1 MPKKLTRG
9 EKIARSNTK
18 RSKNL
23 TVKQKKLVS
32 EYIKTGN
39 KTQSAIAAGY
49 SPRSA
54 AALASEALKIPK
66 VQEAVKSAAEKLGI
80 SPEYVLSGVKE
91 IFEFNKQK
99 RVKAKKV
106 GEETFHEEEMI
117 DAQASLKA
125 GDLLGK
131 HLKLFTEQLD
141 VKASVETK
149 TDEEQEKAIAKRA
162 ALLLMK
168 NSLE

>member
-1 MPKKLTRG
+1 MPRPKNPAKRPLTMKER
-9 EKIARSNTK
+9 
-18 RSKNL
+18 
-23 TVKQKKLVS
+23 KLVA
-32 EYIKTGN
+32 EYVKTGN
-39 KTQSAIAAGY
+39 KQQSAIKAGY
-49 SPRSA
+49 SPKSA
-54 AALASEALKIPK
+54 PQIANITFKKAN
-66 VQEAVKSAAEKLGI
+66 VQEALRSAAEKLGI
-80 SPEYVLSGVKE
+80 NPEYVLGGVKE
-91 IFEFNKQK
+91 IFEFNKQR

>member
-1 MPKKLTRG
+1 MPRPKNPAKRPTIKQQKFTAEIIKSLGKKGRNKEDSGTQ
-9 EKIARSNTK
+9 AA
-18 RSKNL
+18 
-23 TVKQKKLVS
+23 
-32 EYIKTGN
+32 IK
-39 KTQSAIAAGY
+39 AGY
-49 SPRSA
+49 SPKSA
-54 AALASEALKIPK
+54 RFIASENLTKPNIIEPIR
-66 VQEAVKSAAEKLGI
+66 SAAEKLGI
-80 SPEYVLSGVKE
+80 SPEYVLGGVKE